1 MDKQGKKKKTE
12 NSSGRG
18 NPQNIK
24 KLLLKKQVID
34 IFYKEGLKTIAEL
47 CNVTNNSI
55 PSITNIMNE
64 LAAEGLVE
72 NFGIGESKGGRKPS
86 VYGLKPD
93 AGVIVSIDLSRKYS
107 RIGVFNLH
115 NQQLGRILEIN
126 HGLENSENF
135 LAVLKEETENL
146 LVNNKINKNSVLG
159 FGITIP
165 GLIDIKKGISYSY
178 PQFGDKPIAETFQ
191 NLFGNRAFI
200 EHDTKAMAVGEAWF
214 GYAKEKSNVLFLN
227 IGSGIG
233 LGIII
238 NGELYHGNSGFCGE
252 FGHIQMDPDGE
263 LCYCGKIGCLETIAS
278 GTALVKKTQEKI
290 KNGKS
295 SIISN
300 IVDKKTDKITLKTII
315 DAANQGDLFAIELI
329 EEAGEYLA
337 RGISILIHLLNPEA
351 IIIGGEM
358 AEAGS
363 LITDPIKQKL
373 SKYTMLRLKQDTRI
387 VQSELKEKAG
397 LMGTLPIVMG
407 NTFIKDYGNLTLK
420 TNAVDDS

>member
-1 MDKQGKKKKTE
+1 MKTSKKKAKS
-12 NSSGRG
+12 NGDG
-18 NPQNIK
+18 KAYPQNIK
-24 KLLLKKQVID
+24 KLILKKQVID

-47 CNVTNNSI
+47 CDATNNSI
-55 PSITNIMNE
+55 PSIANIMNE
-64 LAAEGLVE
+64 LTAEGLVD

-93 AGVIVSIDLSRKYS
+93 AGVIVSIDLSRNYS
-107 RIGVFNLH
+107 RIGIFNLH
-115 NQQLGRILEIN
+115 NKQIGKILEVN
-126 HGLENSENF
+126 QGLDNSEDF
-135 LAVLKEETENL
+135 LAILKRETDSL
-146 LVNNKINKNSVLG
+146 LAANKINKKTLLG

-178 PQFGDKPIAETFQ
+178 PQFGDRPIADTFEE
-191 NLFGNRAFI
+191 LFGHRSFI

-214 GYAKEKSNVLFLN
+214 GYAKNKSNVLFIN
-227 IGSGIG
+227 VGSGIG

-238 NGELYHGNSGFCGE
+238 NGQLYHGNSGFCGE

-278 GTALVKKTQEKI
+278 GTALVKKSQEKI
-290 KNGKS
+290 RNGKS

-300 IVDKKTDKITLKTII
+300 IVAKQTENITLKTII

-329 EEAGEYLA
+329 EEAGEILA
-337 RGISILIHLLNPEA
+337 KGISILIHLFNPES

-358 AEAGS
+358 AEAGN
-363 LITDPIKQKL
+363 LITDPIRQKL
-373 SKYTMLRLKQDTRI
+373 NKYTMLRLKQDTRI

-397 LMGTLPIVMG
+397 LMGTLPIVVNNVLLQDIDINNG
-407 NTFIKDYGNLTLK
+407 DIY
-420 TNAVDDS
+420 